1 MSEVREGIGAGA
13 ALAGR
18 VPVTVASW
26 YGANLRGLGDVQLSP
41 DGKRVALI
49 LGEWVPGEQQR
60 RARLFVMDVGALD
73 TAMDTKAGEP
83 RPVTGATRGD
93 ACPRWSPDG
102 RWLAYTSRC
111 GSAGADDRPQLYVMP
126 AAGGEGR
133 RVCQMPDGVS
143 DLEWSP
149 DGTRI
154 AFLARE
160 RSPEEGDPI
169 VVRPGPHRRLWTVR
183 PESDVP
189 EVVTPDGLTI
199 WECAWSPDGT
209 RLACYFATGPDET
222 DWYRGQIGIVDA
234 RGGALRQITE
244 LTGQAAA
251 LAWSPDGER
260 LAYIAGEWSDPGLVG
275 GDLYVM
281 PAAGGEARN
290 LTPGIEMSIGW
301 CRWFPGGERLLYTA
315 WDSLTHQVGILR
327 ADDGA
332 RTVLDPDFLITI
344 GWCPRLSTTPDLRRF
359 ATAHADP
366 ASLGDVWMGELAAG
380 ADGREGVA
388 WRRLTTVNPLA
399 EATLDLAPSER
410 ISYTGVDGW
419 RIDALFTPPA
429 RRVGDGPPPLLV
441 NVHGGPS
448 GLHVAD
454 TGGLWVQLFASAGYA
469 VLSPNPRGSM
479 GRGVAFADAVMGDV
493 GGKDYLDILAG
504 VDHLVAHGR
513 VDADR
518 VGILGWSYGGYM
530 TAWAVT
536 QTTRFKAAMMGAGI
550 SDWHNFHA
558 QGSLQDSDVRQLGVD
573 PLEHPEQYR
582 ERSPITYAG
591 RVHTPTLILHGE
603 RDQPVPVAQAFAFYR
618 ALRERDVPVELVV
631 YPREGHGFR
640 ERAHL
645 IDLFERMLAWFA
657 RYL

>member
-1 MSEVREGIGAGA
+1 MSEAHEGMGAGTA
-13 ALAGR
+13 QSGR
-18 VPVTVASW
+18 APVTVASW
-26 YGANLRGLGDVQLSP
+26 YAANIRGLGDARLSP

-49 LGEWVPGEQQR
+49 LGEWVPGEQHR
-60 RARLFVMDVGALD
+60 RARLYVMEIDEHGG
-73 TAMDTKAGEP
+73 GEP

-102 RWLAYTSRC
+102 RWLAYTSR
-111 GSAGADDRPQLYVMP
+111 GTGADADDHPQPHIMP
-126 AAGGEGR
+126 AEGGEGR

-143 DLEWSP
+143 ELEWSP

-160 RSPEEGDPI
+160 RPPEEGDPI

-183 PESDVP
+183 PEGEVP

-199 WECAWSPDGT
+199 WEYAWSPDGT
-209 RLACYFATGPDET
+209 RFACYYATGPDET
-222 DWYRGQIGIVDA
+222 DWYRGQIGVVDA
-234 RGGALRQITE
+234 RGGAMRQITE

-251 LAWSPDGER
+251 LAWSPDGAR

-281 PAAGGEARN
+281 PAAGGPARN
-290 LTPGIEMSIGW
+290 LTPGAEMSLGW
-301 CRWFPGGERLLYTA
+301 CAWFPDGERLLYTA
-315 WDSLTHQVGILR
+315 WDSLTHQVGVLR
-327 ADDGA
+327 AEDGA
-332 RTVLDPDFLITI
+332 RHVLDSDFLITI

-359 ATAHADP
+359 ATAHADT
-366 ASLGDVWMGELAAG
+366 ASLGDVWLGELTAG
-380 ADGREGVA
+380 TDGREGVA
-388 WRRLTTVNPLA
+388 WRRLTTLNPLA
-399 EATLDLAPSER
+399 EATLELAPSER
-410 ISYTGVDGW
+410 ISYASADGW
-419 RIDALFTPPA
+419 RIDAMFTPP
-429 RRVGDGPPPLLV
+429 RRTGDGPPPLLV

-448 GLHVAD
+448 GTHVAD
-454 TGGLWVQLFASAGYA
+454 TGGPWVQALAWTGFA

-493 GGKDYLDILAG
+493 GGKDFLDIMAG
-504 VDHLVAHGR
+504 VDHLVAQGR
-513 VDADR
+513 VDGER

-536 QTTRFKAAMMGAGI
+536 QTTRFKAAMVGAGI

-573 PLEHPEQYR
+573 PLEHPEKYR
-582 ERSPITYAG
+582 ERSPITFAG
-591 RVHTPTLILHGE
+591 RVRTPTLILHGE
-603 RDQPVPVAQAFAFYR
+603 RDAPVPVAQAYAFYR

-645 IDLFERMLAWFA
+645 IDLFERMLAWFE
-657 RYL
+657 RYV